1 MPPASPARSSRPVG
15 DQTAPFLHGFTA
27 GGHPAACAVALAN
40 IEIIE
45 DEELVA
51 NAERVGGLLRERLQ
65 ALSASSASAR
75 SAAWACSARSTSVA
89 SGGADS
95 PASGNAGIGA
105 RADAHA
111 REAGMLI
118 RRYGDTVILAPALV
132 ATEADVEEIVERL
145 DAATRRAFADDRGT

>member
-1 MPPASPARSSRPVG
+1 VIG

-40 IEIIE
+40 IEILE
-45 DEELVA
+45 DEELIA

-65 ALSASSASAR
+65 ALSVELALGEVRGLGLLCAIDLGNG
-75 SAAWACSARSTSVA
+75 
-89 SGGADS
+89 GGADS
-95 PASGNAGIGA
+95 PASGSAGIGA
-105 RADAHA
+105 RAEAHA
-111 REAGMLI
+111 REAGMLV

-145 DAATRRAFADDRGT
+145 DAATRRALADDRGT